1 MHGHM
6 TYDRLQSGQL
16 GFRVHGPSTGEF
28 DGQVRA
34 VVFARKLRAM
44 IDALHAADLI
54 ANGRK
59 AHIYTIAKLHSSDPT
74 VVLAERRGFEEKME
88 GFEQPQSSIPTFS
101 QQFEYVKTGN
111 RKGASPI
118 ILEPLVRLAKGR
130 PSEFGFA
137 EFWAPKR
144 DPIRVDEF
152 LLKQARAM
160 QKTEPKSDTRW
171 YSGVALGEFDGI
183 LSVADSRGASIVGKL
198 TMAGGAAVVDY
209 VCPRT
214 LIEKVRENFDR
225 RVRIRGRAIYS
236 GESGLPQRIEMM
248 DLNPVTSGNIERWQG
263 KINPFE
269 IEPWEHDV

>member
-1 MHGHM
+1 MHVG
-6 TYDRLQSGQL
+6 TAYDRLQDGQL

-44 IDALHAADLI
+44 IDVLHAADVI

-74 VVLAERRGFEEKME
+74 VVLAERLGSQENMDGF
-88 GFEQPQSSIPTFS
+88 GQVRSGIPTFS
-101 QQFEYVKTGN
+101 QQLEYVVTGN

-118 ILEPLVRLAKGR
+118 ILDPMIKLAKGR

-137 EFWAPKR
+137 EFWAPKA

-152 LLKQARAM
+152 ILKQARAM
-160 QKTEPKSDTRW
+160 QKSEHKDDTRW
-171 YSGVALGEFDGI
+171 YSGVALGEFDGT

-198 TMAGGAAVVDY
+198 TLTGGAAVIDY
-209 VCPRT
+209 VCPRAM
-214 LIEKVRENFDR
+214 IEKVRENFDR

-236 GESGLPQRIEMM
+236 GDSGLPQRIEMV
-248 DLNPVTSGNIERWQG
+248 DLDPVIGGDIERWKG
-263 KINPFE
+263 KIRPFE
-269 IEPWEHDV
+269 IEPWEYES